1 MHIRDR
7 GLTHRLRSAL
17 FPGRFSAGGMSNVLS
32 TARLDLREM
41 HRGDLDFI
49 ASMLAHPEVL
59 RYYPQTYSRREAKD
73 WIGRQ
78 QERYALTG
86 HGFWLVLEKTTGRPM
101 GQAGLLMTE
110 IDGVEETALGYMLH
124 RPFWRRGYATEAAAA
139 CLGYAFESLD
149 RRRVICPVRPENG
162 PSRRVALRL
171 GMKPE
176 KSPLV
181 GGYEHMIFST
191 HSRGS

>member
-1 MHIRDR
+1 
-7 GLTHRLRSAL
+7 
-17 FPGRFSAGGMSNVLS
+17 
-32 TARLDLREM
+32 
-41 HRGDLDFI
+41 
-49 ASMLAHPEVL
+49 
-59 RYYPQTYSRREAKD
+59 
-73 WIGRQ
+73 
-78 QERYALTG
+78 
-86 HGFWLVLEKTTGRPM
+86 M

-176 KSPLV
+176 KSTLF

-191 HSRGS
+191 HSSGS